1 MTASTDKLLALCFWA
16 KAARAAAPGLILCMA
31 IGAGQI
37 DRPAF
42 AAAEDDAPILD
53 PTAARVSQWIE
64 RDPVIG
70 SIWRGDAE
78 VGFLQTQGNKDT
90 RSLLVKLRLHNERE
104 QWRHAGRGDFI
115 FREDDEGNNS
125 EQYSVLQKSAY
136 KISIDD
142 YLFEQLKY
150 ERNRS
155 QGYHYRLSEVVGY
168 GRRVIGRRTV
178 TLDLETG
185 PGLRQTLANSGRRIE
200 ERILVF
206 TGELNWDIT
215 GSSNFNEYL
224 TVEAGE
230 ENIVTDSLTTLTLQV
245 EDHFSARFAFEVV
258 NNSTVPEGVEHTDTI
273 TSVTL
278 VYTF

>member
-1 MTASTDKLLALCFWA
+1 
-16 KAARAAAPGLILCMA
+16 MA
-31 IGAGQI
+31 IGAGPI

-42 AAAEDDAPILD
+42 AAEEDDAPIFD
-53 PTAARVSQWIE
+53 PTEARVSQWIE

-78 VGFLQTQGNKDT
+78 VGFLETQGNENIS
-90 RSLLVKLRLHNERE
+90 SLLVKLRLHNERE

-115 FREDDEGNNS
+115 FREGDEGD
-125 EQYSVLQKSAY
+125 YSKQHRVLQKSAY
-136 KISIDD
+136 KISIAD

-150 ERNRS
+150 EHNRS
-155 QGYHYRLSEVVGY
+155 QGFRYRFSEVVGY

-185 PGLRQTLANSGRRIE
+185 PGLRQTLAKSGRQIE
-200 ERILVF
+200 EPILAF
-206 TGELNWDIT
+206 TAELNWDIT
-215 GSSNFNEYL
+215 GSSNFNEYI

-230 ENIVTDSLTTLTLQV
+230 ENTVTDSLTTLTLQV

-258 NNSTVPEGVEHTDTI
+258 NSSTVSEGVEHTDRI